1 MPGYP
6 RPVKGFT
13 RSDPSKP
20 GEAIMAV
27 PLNHA
32 RRLRDTQQAMSE
44 ESTTPDLVELNRRAI
59 ESAASGDFD
68 VAISCYGP
76 DSVWDTSPLGMG
88 RYRGAVT
95 IRKELEAWYAL
106 YDEAESE
113 IGENRDLGNGVVLAV
128 VRQRGRP
135 VGSSSYAEFR
145 FASVT
150 EWTDGLIAR
159 VTPYTNIDEARAAA
173 ERLAEERG

>member
-1 MPGYP
+1 
-6 RPVKGFT
+6 
-13 RSDPSKP
+13 
-20 GEAIMAV
+20 
-27 PLNHA
+27 
-32 RRLRDTQQAMSE
+32 MSE

-59 ESAASGDFD
+59 ESVAAGDFD

-88 RYRGAVT
+88 SYRGAAT
-95 IRKELEAWYAL
+95 IRKELEAWHGL
-106 YDEAESE
+106 SDELEVE
-113 IGENRDLGNGVVLAV
+113 IQENVDLGNGVVLAV

-135 VGSSSYAEFR
+135 VGSSSYADFR

-150 EWTDGLIAR
+150 EWTGSVISR
-159 VTPYTNIDEARAAA
+159 VTPYTDIDEARAAA